1 MQQLIIQITD
11 KSKAR
16 YLINFLRQ
24 LDFVKVDVVDSDE
37 QVREFQNGITES
49 FNDLKAKRVST
60 WKNKKVMLK
69 HA

>member
-16 YLINFLRQ
+16 YLINFLKQ
-24 LDFVKVDVVDSDE
+24 LDFVKVNVVNTNK
-37 QVREFQNGITES
+37 QILEFQNGILES
-49 FNDLKAKRVST
+49 FNDLKEKRVSS
-60 WKNKKVMLK
+60 WKNKKVRLR